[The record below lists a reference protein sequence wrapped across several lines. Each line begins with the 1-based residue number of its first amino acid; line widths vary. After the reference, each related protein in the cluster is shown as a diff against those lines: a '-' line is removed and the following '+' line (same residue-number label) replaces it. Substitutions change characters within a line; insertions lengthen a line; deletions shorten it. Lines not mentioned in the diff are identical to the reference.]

1 MATSFIVTVAATVVG
16 NIVSYFVCKWLDKR
30 INSTKHNKR

>member
-1 MATSFIVTVAATVVG
+1 MATLFVVTVGATVVG

-30 INSTKHNKR
+30 INSTRHSKR